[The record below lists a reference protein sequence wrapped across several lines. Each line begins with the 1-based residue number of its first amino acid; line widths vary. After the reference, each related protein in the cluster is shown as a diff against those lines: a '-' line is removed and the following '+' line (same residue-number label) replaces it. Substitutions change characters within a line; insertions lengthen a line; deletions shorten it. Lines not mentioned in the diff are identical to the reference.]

1 MTGSG
6 EHPGYVGIRLITGG
20 IILHGGDLIIA
31 SILLFIG
38 IIAIGIITI
47 ILFALIALDT
57 TTIIIIMVC
66 ITMWDDMT
74 MLLSIQSVPLLL
86 VMLRKILAML
96 VA

>member
-47 ILFALIALDT
+47 IL
-57 TTIIIIMVC
+57 
-66 ITMWDDMT
+66 
-74 MLLSIQSVPLLL
+74 SVPT
-86 VMLRKILAML
+86 VRGIITIHTIAQCISM
-96 VA
+96 